1 MLIHILLSLTL
12 VLNVAVTSQKTAGD
26 NRSSKPDFS
35 GYWNALILKSD
46 RDRIITLKIS
56 YRDPKL
62 EITRMV
68 TSREPTIVMGQLMG
82 TRNSDRF
89 VYYTDGRGETQKGPT
104 LSGESTKSKTER
116 IGDKFV
122 ITSVS
127 RSKEA
132 VGKGASDHTTTL
144 EVSSDGKI
152 LTETTTL
159 LPEGTRRI
167 VNRYDRRTGDN
178 TTDINGEWVE
188 RSSNRLISL
197 TIAHREA
204 EIKVTRREVT
214 ETRDESEVFVHYTDG
229 RGETNMVGNRTVKSV
244 TKWKDQTLVL
254 ALSSKSKIAGDTVEI
269 RETIKL
275 QFAED
280 GDRLVEVT
288 QVSGSSS
295 GGVLIPPGPRTL
307 IFARSATPIHE

>member
-1 MLIHILLSLTL
+1 MLTHFVLSLIL
-12 VLNVAVTSQKTAGD
+12 ILNLPVTSQKPAESGS
-26 NRSSKPDFS
+26 SSKPDFS

-68 TSREPTIVMGQLMG
+68 TSRESTIVMGQLMG
-82 TRNSDRF
+82 TRNSNRF

-116 IGDKFV
+116 IGNKFV
-122 ITSVS
+122 ITSLS
-127 RSKEA
+127 RSKEPA
-132 VGKGASDHTTTL
+132 GKGASDHTATL

-159 LPEGTRRI
+159 LSEGTRRI
-167 VNRYDRRTGDN
+167 VNRYDRRAGDN

-197 TIAHREA
+197 TIVHREP

-214 ETRDESEVFVHYTDG
+214 ETQDESEVFVHYTDG
-229 RGETNMVGNRTVKSV
+229 RGETNMVGNRPVKSV
-244 TKWKDQTLVL
+244 TKWKEKTLVF

-269 RETIKL
+269 RQTVKL

-280 GDRLVEVT
+280 GDRLVEVR
-288 QVSGSSS
+288 QASGSSS